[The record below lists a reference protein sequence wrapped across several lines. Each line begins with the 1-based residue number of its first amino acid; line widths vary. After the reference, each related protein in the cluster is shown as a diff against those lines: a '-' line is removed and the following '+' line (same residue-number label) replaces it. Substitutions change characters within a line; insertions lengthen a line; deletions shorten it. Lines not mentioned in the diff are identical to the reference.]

1 MSVDNTADN
10 TGLFNVY
17 PNPGNGE
24 YINILNEGFVST
36 HDAIEVNILDGSGKQ
51 TERFMIPANNG
62 SNYRYV
68 FNQRLASGFYV
79 MIVQSGDKRIEKK
92 IIVH

>member
-1 MSVDNTADN
+1 
-10 TGLFNVY
+10 
-17 PNPGNGE
+17 
-24 YINILNEGFVST
+24 
-36 HDAIEVNILDGSGKQ
+36 VNILDGSGKQ
-51 TERFMIPANNG
+51 TERFVIPANNG